1 METASEE
8 FKGIGAHCAWVV
20 VSTSLYAL
28 DLSRLESARSGADRS
43 KVSPRSRRS
52 AAVPVLQ
59 SELYQNMHVGSR
71 HYLGSVEGIR
81 SALEEVEC
89 VRGSL
94 QQRLKSA
101 ECGGELEEV
110 VSEGSSGDEQ
120 NEDEEEEEENEEDE
134 GDDEDSFEL

>member
-1 METASEE
+1 
-8 FKGIGAHCAWVV
+8 VV

-59 SELYQNMHVGSR
+59 SELYQNMHVESR
-71 HYLGSVEGIR
+71 HNLGSVEGIR

-89 VRGSL
+89 VRRSL

-101 ECGGELEEV
+101 ERGGELEEV
-110 VSEGSSGDEQ
+110 ISEGSSGDEQ